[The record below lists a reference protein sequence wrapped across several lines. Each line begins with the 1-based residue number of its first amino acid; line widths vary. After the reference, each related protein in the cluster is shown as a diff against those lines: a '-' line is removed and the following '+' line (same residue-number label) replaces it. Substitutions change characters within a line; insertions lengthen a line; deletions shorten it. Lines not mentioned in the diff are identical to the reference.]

1 MPIKRKASVPSSPP
15 STKRKTRSGGDADVF
30 VPLFDWDEPSNPGS
44 SPTKRKA
51 AASSSSRSLLK
62 QTRGTVSANDASVSE
77 LAPTE
82 LDQEDDGSGDDLDVL
97 GSRPIS
103 ITAPRL
109 PRSAVASSSRTSS
122 AGSPAPNTPRAARN
136 RHNFLGK
143 SQLSLR
149 FGADDEDDEEEDG
162 PVSPTKAHRSIRPL
176 PLRTRPRPLST
187 SSAVSDQSDLESPLK
202 VSVSL
207 KGKGKAR
214 EVASSGSEA
223 VVEELVETE
232 AADDDDHDDGVQQS
246 PSKRA
251 GARVE
256 IGPLSPSAHRLLDT
270 QRKAIL
276 QSLLKPPIRANA
288 TGEASK
294 HSPLQSL
301 VSLLQGSTER
311 GEGNSCLVL
320 GQRGSGKSRLI
331 EDALESVQSRNPVVI
346 RLSGEAQHDDR
357 LAMREM
363 ARQLVKQ
370 TGSSYILPTDDGV
383 DTEGLASADT
393 IPTTHLPAL
402 IATLTTL
409 SRPTI
414 VALESFD
421 LFATHARQAL
431 LYCLLDTAQA
441 CHAHSDS
448 RTKEGPSKRCGIA
461 VVGLSARMDTLNL
474 LEKRVKSRFSGRLI
488 RVSPPSSFEEY
499 VDVAKM
505 VLQTSIANED
515 VLEVDGDE
523 EMDEWPSI
531 WNQSVEAFLS
541 EKETVRVLKD
551 LFSLRQ
557 DIRSLCQVLL
567 EPVMNLSPNSPALTA
582 ASLRQSFDAQI
593 GPPPFAYLR
602 GLSYPC
608 LSLLIATYHISNTGH
623 DAFNF
628 EMLWNNFSRQVE
640 RTSSMPVMLGG
651 TSVGMIKVP
660 REVMVGAFENLAAMK
675 VFQPTGPSSSNITKP
690 FVKYRC
696 AAQRGDIV
704 EAVEKSGNLKLKS
717 WLKRGGAE

>member
-1 MPIKRKASVPSSPP
+1 MATKRKADLPSSPP
-15 STKRKTRSGGDADVF
+15 STKRKTRSGGAADVF
-30 VPLFDWDEPSNPGS
+30 VPLFDWDEPPNPQARTS
-44 SPTKRKA
+44 ASPTRRKNVPPLKQHRG
-51 AASSSSRSLLK
+51 ASS
-62 QTRGTVSANDASVSE
+62 TNDASVSE

-82 LDQEDDGSGDDLDVL
+82 LDEEDNGSFDDLDVL
-97 GSRPIS
+97 SSRPI
-103 ITAPRL
+103 TLPLRL
-109 PRSAVASSSRTSS
+109 PRAAVASSSRTSS
-122 AGSPAPNTPRAARN
+122 AGSPAPNTPTKARKGPS
-136 RHNFLGK
+136 FLSK
-143 SQLSLR
+143 SQSSR
-149 FGADDEDDEEEDG
+149 QFVADEEDDDDDDG
-162 PVSPTKAHRSIRPL
+162 PVSPTKTHRSIRPL
-176 PLRTRPRPLST
+176 PSRSRPHPLSA
-187 SSAVSDQSDLESPLK
+187 SSAASDQSEFESPLK
-202 VSVSL
+202 VSVPL
-207 KGKGKAR
+207 KGKGRSR
-214 EVASSGSEA
+214 ELALSGSEGA
-223 VVEELVETE
+223 VEDLMGDEFAAEEDDEDPGVE
-232 AADDDDHDDGVQQS
+232 QS
-246 PSKRA
+246 PSKRT
-251 GARVE
+251 GLRLE
-256 IGPLSPSAHRLLDT
+256 LGPLSPGSHRLLDA

-276 QSLLKPPIRANA
+276 QSLLRPAVRANA

-294 HSPLQSL
+294 HSSLQSL

-320 GQRGSGKSRLI
+320 GPRGSGKSRLI

-370 TGSSYILPTDDGV
+370 TGSSYILPTEDGA
-383 DTEGLASADT
+383 DAEGLASADT

-409 SRPTI
+409 SRPTVVI
-414 VALESFD
+414 LESFD

-448 RTKEGPSKRCGIA
+448 QANEGPSKRCGIA
-461 VVGLSARMDTLNL
+461 VIGVSTRMDTLNL

-499 VDVAKM
+499 VGVAKTI
-505 VLQTSIANED
+505 LQTTLTSDEI
-515 VLEVDGDE
+515 LEVE
-523 EMDEWPSI
+523 EEEELEEWASS
-531 WNQSVEAFLS
+531 WNQSIAAFLS
-541 EKETVRVLKD
+541 NKETIRVLKD
-551 LFSLRQ
+551 LYSLRQ
-557 DIRSLCQVLL
+557 DIRTLCQVLL

-602 GLSYPC
+602 NLSYPC
-608 LSLLIATYHISNTGH
+608 LSLLIATFHISNTGH
-623 DAFNF
+623 DTFNF

-640 RTSSMPVMLGG
+640 RTGSMPVMVNGA
-651 TSVGMIKVP
+651 TVGMIKVP
-660 REVMVGAFENLAAMK
+660 REVMTGAFENLVALK
-675 VFQPTGPSSSNITKP
+675 VFQPIGPASSTITRP